1 MIPPKH
7 TLLASSRLRVINHSP
22 REPSRHTKTPAGE
35 RGLTPGKQNADGTR
49 SAQWVPEPNR
59 LGCMTSLRTAGEE
72 HAKTH
77 QLGPAVR
84 SADGAGSRPCRRA
97 PGYIPKSGLANQP
110 SSHPV
115 VDTRPVGAPTVLAGS
130 EAKAFH
136 PAPVT
141 VAAYN
146 RYGSYCQD
154 RLDHRVVMHTPYII
168 SHAIISP
175 RIRHALSHCKTLFVQ

>member
-1 MIPPKH
+1 
-7 TLLASSRLRVINHSP
+7 
-22 REPSRHTKTPAGE
+22 
-35 RGLTPGKQNADGTR
+35 
-49 SAQWVPEPNR
+49 
-59 LGCMTSLRTAGEE
+59 MTSFANGWQGTG
-72 HAKTH
+72 KTY

-115 VDTRPVGAPTVLAGS
+115 VDTRPVGAPTVLAGL

-146 RYGSYCQD
+146 QYGSYCQSDSSPAQGGEPSAGRWRGTRRD
-154 RLDHRVVMHTPYII
+154 RNAAGARHPVRPAGRRIPSVQDH
-168 SHAIISP
+168 SP
-175 RIRHALSHCKTLFVQ
+175 VPLHPAAARRGPPPRDKLGEEFFVKSSRNKYLIFI